1 MSARWFVT
9 DGGRQHG
16 PFTAEQLVALA
27 RQQRIGPTDLV
38 RKGDGPWTP
47 AADVPG
53 LFRTAASVADVP
65 PTIMASAVHRPDGVE
80 PALIAQ
86 AVYVAPPSHGHAAAV
101 GQAAGSHGSH
111 GSHGSRRSFGN
122 ERLLVTAASI
132 LVGAAAAI
140 VIYINLEGL
149 ENRIFH
155 RRPADDEL
163 PAAEPIASVVPPATT
178 NGAAQRSAS
187 PVPASAASTVEPMP
201 TPVAVAALPS
211 RTVVVAEAPVPV
223 VATVVTPVATS
234 SPTAA
239 AVATGAPSPAATN
252 SPLGSA
258 SIGSKSTDSATDS
271 ATANSATAS
280 PSAMNT
286 AQTSSVSVAPSG
298 RPAESTPANSAAT
311 PVGPE
316 PDAFQP
322 QQWLA
327 RMRDLDARKEKL
339 LVDRDAVLNDYQP
352 LADEA
357 ERLRADLRKLGSQAS
372 RVKRNYSS
380 TVKSLEDLL
389 QLRDIGQKVSSS
401 AISSLQSQASQLQSD
416 FRTIESEAAPRERRL
431 TELSGPIGR
440 LTEQL
445 DRLYVE
451 AERLRRDLFDH
462 VQPFGPASPERG
474 EAALHYFAGLSSS
487 GSQAGY
493 AKFGTGCAHLA
504 KGDFQTALSSLDD
517 AVGSQ
522 PKDPMFLAVRGLAK
536 VRNGDDPGGRKD
548 LADALKADPKCYLAR
563 YLFSIALLRN
573 GGYPAAESQ
582 LREAM
587 KVDPANPD
595 GLRLMALLKCA
606 CDDDKIRKSDF
617 GLKNAQQ
624 AFDAAATPANM
635 LALAIALAD
644 NGKFDEAASHAERA
658 AADADAARASWY
670 RECLKT
676 FQAKQPLRL
685 NLREFDYLAK
695 L

>member
-1 MSARWFVT
+1 MSTPWFVT
-9 DGGRQHG
+9 AGGRQHG

-65 PTIMASAVHRPDGVE
+65 PTVTASAVHRPDGAE
-80 PALIAQ
+80 PTLIAQ
-86 AVYVAPPSHGHAAAV
+86 AVDVAPHSHGYAAAV
-101 GQAAGSHGSH
+101 GQSAASHGSH
-111 GSHGSRRSFGN
+111 PPRRSPGN

-155 RRPADDEL
+155 RQPADDEL
-163 PAAEPIASVVPPATT
+163 PATESIAPVAPVAPPAPA
-178 NGAAQRSAS
+178 NDAAKESAS
-187 PVPASAASTVEPMP
+187 PLTAPAAATVEPM
-201 TPVAVAALPS
+201 TPPIAVAAIPAQP
-211 RTVVVAEAPVPV
+211 VVVAEAPASVVAPVLAPV
-223 VATVVTPVATS
+223 VPRATS

-239 AVATGAPSPAATN
+239 AIATAGPSPIATN

-258 SIGSKSTDSATDS
+258 SIDSKSTAP
-271 ATANSATAS
+271 ANAS
-280 PSAMNT
+280 PTSASPAAMNT
-286 AQTSSVSVAPSG
+286 APTNSVSVAPSG
-298 RPAESTPANSAAT
+298 RPAEATPANPPPTS
-311 PVGPE
+311 VGPE
-316 PDAFQP
+316 PGAFQP

-339 LVDRDAVLNDYQP
+339 LADRDTVLKDYQP

-357 ERLRADLRKLGSQAS
+357 ESIRADLRKLSSQAA
-372 RVKRNYSS
+372 RVKRSYSS

-389 QLRDIGQKVSSS
+389 QLRDVGQKVSSS

-431 TELSGPIGR
+431 TELSGPIGK

-445 DRLYVE
+445 DRLYVD

-493 AKFGTGCAHLA
+493 AKFGAGCAHLA
-504 KGDFQTALSSLDD
+504 KGDFPTALSSLDD

-548 LADALKADPKCYLAR
+548 LAEALKADPKCYLAR

-624 AFDAAATPANM
+624 AFDAAASPANT

-658 AADADAARASWY
+658 VAVADAARASWY